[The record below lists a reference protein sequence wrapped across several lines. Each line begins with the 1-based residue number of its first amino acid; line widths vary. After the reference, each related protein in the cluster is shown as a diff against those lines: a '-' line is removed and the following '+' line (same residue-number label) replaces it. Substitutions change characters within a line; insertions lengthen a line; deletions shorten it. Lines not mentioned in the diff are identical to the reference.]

1 MNYEY
6 NHSPADALD
15 RSLSSALLQPVSS
28 ESERIAKDENEKR
41 IVRRNT
47 PVLSVP
53 YLLPKPN
60 MFHDKIVHCMLIEH
74 KADQ

>member
-1 MNYEY
+1 MNYEH

-41 IVRRNT
+41 IVRGIT
-47 PVLSVP
+47 QVLSVP
-53 YLLPKPN
+53 YLLPMPN
-60 MFHDKIVHCMLIEH
+60 MFHNKIVYCMPIDFE
-74 KADQ
+74 ADQ